1 MPRVLLVEDH
11 PRMTEAVAAALQA
24 QGIACDGVGTLR
36 QAAAFVEA
44 VTYDALILD
53 RGLPDGDGLVLLAQ
67 LRALRQSTPCL
78 VLTARDALNDR
89 VAGLES
95 GADDYLTK
103 PFEMAELVA
112 RTKALL
118 RRSQPWTPAQ
128 TRYGDLVVSPAD
140 STLAVGRASIT
151 LSATELQILLALIR
165 GKGQVVRR
173 SALEFAA
180 WGAYPETTPKAL
192 DVAIHRLRGKLA
204 ALASGVS
211 ITNAKGVG
219 YALALAEDA

>member
-78 VLTARDALNDR
+78 
-89 VAGLES
+89 G
-95 GADDYLTK
+95 
-103 PFEMAELVA
+103 
-112 RTKALL
+112 
-118 RRSQPWTPAQ
+118 
-128 TRYGDLVVSPAD
+128 
-140 STLAVGRASIT
+140 GRAGPVWT
-151 LSATELQILLALIR
+151 RVIR
-165 GKGQVVRR
+165 EFMR
-173 SALEFAA
+173 SVK
-180 WGAYPETTPKAL
+180 P
-192 DVAIHRLRGKLA
+192 
-204 ALASGVS
+204 
-211 ITNAKGVG
+211 
-219 YALALAEDA
+219 